1 MMNLIPVQL
10 YYEESGTGFP
20 VIFLHGFPFDH
31 TIWEPLAPFMTDKA
45 RLIFPDLRG
54 HGRSPVPDGIYS
66 MRLMAED
73 VLNLMNSL
81 KIETAILVGH
91 SMGGYASLAF
101 AQAYPHRL
109 AGLGLVCTQ
118 AGADAPERRQAR
130 YQLAEEVGRKGVKAV
145 AENMAPRVTGNPEQV
160 KPLQK
165 LIMQNKPKGIIA
177 SLKGMA
183 ERPDALGWLS
193 AICVPAVVVA
203 GGADA
208 FVPLERAQTM
218 AQLLGKAWLV
228 ELPGVGHMPMLDAP
242 QATADALN
250 PLIQMVI
257 SA

>member
-1 MMNLIPVQL
+1 M
-10 YYEESGTGFP
+10 
-20 VIFLHGFPFDH
+20 
-31 TIWEPLAPFMTDKA
+31 
-45 RLIFPDLRG
+45 RLI
-54 HGRSPVPDGIYS
+54 
-66 MRLMAED
+66 AED
-73 VLNLMNSL
+73 VLTLLDTL
-81 KIETAILVGH
+81 KIERAILIGH

-130 YQLAEEVGRKGVKAV
+130 YQTAEEVGRKGVKVV
-145 AENMAPRVTGNPEQV
+145 AENMAPKLTKNPELV

-193 AICVPAVVVA
+193 AISVPAVVLA
-203 GGADA
+203 GKADGL
-208 FVPLERAQTM
+208 VSPERAQTM
-218 AQLLGKAWLV
+218 TQLLGKAWLV
-228 ELPGVGHMPMLDAP
+228 ELPGVGHMPMMEAP

-250 PLIQMVI
+250 QLIQRVI
-257 SA
+257 SG

>member
-1 MMNLIPVQL
+1 MNLIPVQL
-10 YYEESGTGFP
+10 YYEEYGKGFP
-20 VIFLHGFPFDH
+20 VVFLHGFPFDH
-31 TIWEPLAPFMTDKA
+31 TIWEPLVPLMTGKA
-45 RLIFPDLRG
+45 RLILPDLRG
-54 HGRSPVPDGIYS
+54 LGRSPAPDGIYS
-66 MRLMAED
+66 MRLLAED
-73 VLNLMNSL
+73 VLTLMDTL
-81 KIETAILVGH
+81 KIECAILIGH

-130 YQLAEEVGRKGVKAV
+130 YQTAEEVGRKGVKVV
-145 AENMAPRVTGNPEQV
+145 AENMAPKLTKNPELV

-193 AICVPAVVVA
+193 AISVPAVVLA
-203 GGADA
+203 GEADGL
-208 FVPLERAQTM
+208 VSPERAQTM
-218 AQLLGKAWLV
+218 TQLLGKAWLV
-228 ELPGVGHMPMLDAP
+228 ELPGVGHMPMMEAP

-250 PLIQMVI
+250 QLIQRVI
-257 SA
+257 SG

>member
-1 MMNLIPVQL
+1 MNLIPVQL

-31 TIWEPLAPFMTDKA
+31 TIWEPLAPLITNKA

-54 HGRSPVPDGIYS
+54 LGRSPVPDGVYS
-66 MRLMAED
+66 MRLLAED
-73 VLNLMNSL
+73 VLNLMDTL

-101 AQAYPHRL
+101 AQAYPQRL

-118 AGADAPERRQAR
+118 AGADAPERRQGR
-130 YQLAEEVGRKGVKAV
+130 YQQAEEVGRKGVKAL
-145 AENMAPRVTGNPEQV
+145 AENMAPKVTNRPEQV
-160 KPLQK
+160 QPLQK
-165 LIMQNKPKGIIA
+165 LIMQNKPKGIIG

-183 ERPDALGWLS
+183 ERPDALGWL
-193 AICVPAVVVA
+193 ATICVPVVVVA
-203 GGADA
+203 GGADN
-208 FVPLERAQTM
+208 FVSLDRARTM

-250 PLIQMVI
+250 PLIQMVM
-257 SA
+257 AG

>member
-1 MMNLIPVQL
+1 MNLIPVQL

-31 TIWEPLAPFMTDKA
+31 TIWEALAPLMTDKA

-54 HGRSPVPDGIYS
+54 LGRSPVPEGIYS
-66 MRLMAED
+66 MRLLAED
-73 VLNLMNSL
+73 VLNLMNTL
-81 KIETAILVGH
+81 KIERAILVGH

-101 AQAYPHRL
+101 AQAYPQRL

-118 AGADAPERRQAR
+118 AGADSPERRQAR
-130 YQLAEEVGRKGVKAV
+130 YQQAEEVGRKGVKAV
-145 AENMAPRVTGNPEQV
+145 AENMAPRLTSNPEQV

-165 LIMQNKPKGIIA
+165 LIMQNKPKGVIA

-193 AICVPAVVVA
+193 TICVPAVVVA
-203 GGADA
+203 GASDT
-208 FVPLERAQTM
+208 FVPLERTQTM
-218 AQLLGKAWLV
+218 AQLLGKAWIV
-228 ELPGVGHMPMLDAP
+228 ELPGVGHMPMIDAP

-250 PLIQMVI
+250 QLIQMVI
-257 SA
+257 SG